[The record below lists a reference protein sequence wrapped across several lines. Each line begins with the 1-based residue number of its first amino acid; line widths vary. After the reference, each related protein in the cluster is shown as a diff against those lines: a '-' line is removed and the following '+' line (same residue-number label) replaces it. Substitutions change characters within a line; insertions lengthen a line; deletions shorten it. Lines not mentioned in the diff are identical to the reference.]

1 MKKQFNAFA
10 STQRIKSLLCFGA
23 AVLLTACGGNTD
35 AGIEQPSATAASV
48 ANDAGTAASTAAP
61 AAAADAIAEAAPAA
75 SNEAASAASNGAA
88 AATGTEPAR
97 TANTADAATQAP
109 AVATQEFK
117 LTGYDSSSLQ
127 AQTGQG
133 NAGADALAP
142 IKQ

>member
-10 STQRIKSLLCFGA
+10 STHRIKSLLCIGA

-35 AGIEQPSATAASV
+35 AGIEQPSATAASL
-48 ANDAGTAASTAAP
+48 ATDAGAAASAAAP
-61 AAAADAIAEAAPAA
+61 AAAVEPITEAAPAA

-88 AATGTEPAR
+88 TGTEPAR
-97 TANTADAATQAP
+97 TANTADATTQAP
-109 AVATQEFK
+109 AVTTQEFN

-127 AQTGQG
+127 AQTGQE
-133 NAGADALAP
+133 NASANALAP